1 LRFGIIRIA
10 DNSQSK
16 SQIKI
21 ENRKSQIAMLFIVLI
36 IVIVVALIYAF
47 RDDGSLTFNERLYLK
62 RRGYEPP
69 IDVNAGAPVSRDA
82 RLFSLIESLS
92 DISPFS
98 RQRAAEDLSRM
109 CTSGQRDPRM
119 LSSLL
124 AALDD
129 TDAAV
134 RGAVVKALG
143 DLGDPV
149 SVAPLTQRMEV
160 EESIHVRASLEQALA
175 NLRD

>member
-1 LRFGIIRIA
+1 MLLII
-10 DNSQSK
+10 
-16 SQIKI
+16 
-21 ENRKSQIAMLFIVLI
+21 LI

-47 RDDGSLTFNERLYLK
+47 RPDGSLSFNERLYLK

-69 IDVNAGAPVSRDA
+69 IEINEGPPVSKDA

-92 DISPFS
+92 DISPYA

-119 LSSLL
+119 LPSLI

-129 TDAAV
+129 SEASV
-134 RGAVVKALG
+134 RGAVANALG
-143 DLGDPV
+143 KLGDPA
-149 SVAPLTQRMEV
+149 SVEPLKRRMES
-160 EESIHVRASLEQALA
+160 EESIHVRASLEQALED
-175 NLRD
+175 LGD